1 MTKHQEAPTAA
12 GGVASKQLQSIV
24 ERIERLN
31 VELDGINQGKADI
44 FTEAKGNGYCTK
56 ALKAIIS
63 ERKKMGENL
72 EAFNETAAMIELY
85 RSALGM
91 GGAQI
96 DLFNDPSA

>member
-1 MTKHQEAPTAA
+1 MTKHQENPASV

-31 VELDGINQGKADI
+31 VELDGINQDKADI

-63 ERKKMGENL
+63 ERKKMEKNP

-91 GGAQI
+91 NGVQP
-96 DLFNDPSA
+96 DMFRTE